1 MKEQRISLGLVGILT
16 LLLLVSCLS
25 KSKQI
30 HSYRSIPNQTWV
42 WGDTLLYNCQLS
54 DLLARY
60 QLTIEFRHNDHY
72 PFQNLALWYSISP
85 TNEAAICSDTL
96 NFMLCNEQGQWRGR
110 KWSNLFEGSI
120 PASTF
125 TIPHSGEYTIRLLHI
140 MRNDTLTGL
149 YDLGVRIESVP

>member
-1 MKEQRISLGLVGILT
+1 MKEQRISLGLVGMLT

-42 WGDTLLYNCQLS
+42 WGDTLLYSCQLS

-60 QLTIEFRHNDHY
+60 QLAIEFRHNDHY

-85 TNEAAICSDTL
+85 INEAAICSDTL

-140 MRNDTLTGL
+140 MHNDTLTGL